1 MRQRPTLIRLAADLL
16 LANRGRRF
24 TARELAEA
32 LLAANPGHF
41 AAKREAYE
49 AKNPGK
55 SVAYQLER
63 EIYAR
68 RHAIVEADPAIETD
82 ASDRMLFFAEPALAA
97 GAPLPDGPS
106 LPAAFDPGRAPHGAE
121 REGEGV
127 AERLEAELYPLLQT
141 FLRERENVV
150 TKRIREQTS
159 SNRRGRNGN
168 KWLHPDVVGMHALG
182 RDWLEVVRRCS
193 MELPTRKA
201 KLVAVE
207 VKWTLSAGDVR
218 QHFFQTVS
226 NSTWANQAYL
236 AACEIRGED
245 TWRELETLCAAHGV
259 GYIRL
264 YPEDPDGSRILI
276 PARERE
282 EIDWASA
289 NRIAAE
295 NADFRDYLQNVLNYL
310 QTGVLM
316 ERLWNGPAGS
326 SKAVSGR

>member
-1 MRQRPTLIRLAADLL
+1 MTGRQTLTRLTADLL
-16 LANRGRRF
+16 LAQRGRRF
-24 TARELAEA
+24 SARELAEA
-32 LLAANPGHF
+32 LLAAHPRHF

-55 SVAYQLER
+55 SVAYQIER

-68 RHAIVEADPAIETD
+68 RHAIVEADPAIEVD
-82 ASDRMLFFAEPALAA
+82 ASDRMLFFAESPRATPA
-97 GAPLPDGPS
+97 PPVDEPP
-106 LPAAFDPGRAPHGAE
+106 LPAALDPARLGPGAE
-121 REGEGV
+121 REAEGA
-127 AERLEAELYPLLQT
+127 AERVEADLYPVLQT
-141 FLRERENVV
+141 FLLERESIV

-159 SNRRGRNGN
+159 SNRRGRYGN
-168 KWLHPDVVGMHALG
+168 KWLHPDVVGMHAPG
-182 RDWLEVVRRCS
+182 RDWLDVVRRCS

-207 VKWTLSAGDVR
+207 VKRVLSAGDIR

-226 NSTWANQAYL
+226 NGTWANRAYL

-245 TWRELETLCAAHGV
+245 TWRELETLCAAHGI
-259 GYIRL
+259 GYIRID
-264 YPEDPDGSRILI
+264 PEDPDGCRILI

-282 EIDWASA
+282 EVDWASA

-310 QTGVLM
+310 QTGALM
-316 ERLWNGPAGS
+316 DRLWSGPAG
-326 SKAVSGR
+326 G